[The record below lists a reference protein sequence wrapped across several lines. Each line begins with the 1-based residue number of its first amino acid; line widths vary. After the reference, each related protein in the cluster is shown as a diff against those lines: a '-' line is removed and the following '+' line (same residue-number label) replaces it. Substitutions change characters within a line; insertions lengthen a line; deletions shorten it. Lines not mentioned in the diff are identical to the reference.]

1 MRALGESGI
10 YAYLERHTLAF
21 HTEPLGFK
29 TGGAMVRGER
39 VIYYV
44 KSKLAINAGSRIT
57 KSSCKNSPE
66 VQVFN
71 WAWSDVFTLG
81 GKFDGAGFFLT
92 WSGWGRR
99 RRLTQHPSWGGQC
112 S

>member
-57 KSSCKNSPE
+57 KSSCKNWPE

-71 WAWSDVFTLG
+71 WAWSDVFTLEASLMALDS
-81 GKFDGAGFFLT
+81 F
-92 WSGWGRR
+92 
-99 RRLTQHPSWGGQC
+99 
-112 S
+112 